1 MKALLSILLFFFA
14 VQGWSFEVPRL
25 VGPVIDQAG
34 MLRVRDEA
42 EIENL
47 LRQVQAQGLA
57 QIQVLTVPNLQGE
70 TIEQA
75 SIQIVDKW
83 KLGTEKGDN
92 GILILVSRDD
102 RKVRIEV
109 GQGLEG
115 TIPDITAKR
124 IVSDVMIPF
133 FRQGEFSQG
142 ILAGALAVVQ
152 SVDPNAQAKSDQY
165 VEIVPRKRGLS
176 IPSIL
181 FIGICILVVIMGGIG
196 GGGNR
201 LRGLRGGRYGGGYG
215 GGFGGGGGG
224 WSGGGGGFS
233 GGGASGG
240 W

>member
-1 MKALLSILLFFFA
+1 MMRA
-14 VQGWSFEVPRL
+14 Q
-25 VGPVIDQAG
+25 
-34 MLRVRDEA
+34 DEA
-42 EIENL
+42 QLESL
-47 LRQVQAQGLA
+47 LRQTSSQGLA

-92 GILILVSRDD
+92 GVLILVSRDD

-124 IVSDVMIPF
+124 IVSDVMIPI
-133 FRQGEFSQG
+133 FRQGDFSQG
-142 ILAGALAVVQ
+142 IVAGAAAVIQVI
-152 SVDPNAQAKSDQY
+152 DPNARANGDQY
-165 VEIVPRKRGLS
+165 VEIVPEKQKFSKLS
-176 IPSIL
+176 HLLIL
-181 FIGICILVVIMGGIG
+181 LALIIIFSKFG
-196 GGGNR
+196 GGG
-201 LRGLRGGRYGGGYG
+201 RGRRMRGGFYAGGLGG
-215 GGFGGGGGG
+215 LGGFGGGGGGG